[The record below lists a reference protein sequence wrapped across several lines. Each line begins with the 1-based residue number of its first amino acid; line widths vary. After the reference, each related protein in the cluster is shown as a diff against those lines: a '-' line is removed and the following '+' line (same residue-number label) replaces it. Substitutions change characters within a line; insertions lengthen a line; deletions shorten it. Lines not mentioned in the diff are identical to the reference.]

1 MSVEQE
7 TPTLTKRRH
16 PEAPLTIPE
25 LLQKIGHDLTHPTIR
40 LNLSLPWDFGQF
52 GKTYVIA
59 FIYYLIGSM
68 VPLFLIMGGLLVAVE
83 TAPLSVIHLVYTP
96 QGQPNFTFVLGTT
109 MVSFFCGF
117 GMELWYIC
125 SQLRKQGLH
134 WRQVVGLNL
143 DSLNGSWTE
152 AFKRSIMAL
161 CIALLGQAAL
171 SLLPMPKPH
180 QVTADLASNLSGAG
194 IVGFLILAIVAAPFF
209 EEIMFRGY
217 LFNAL
222 RSVFRKGTW
231 FNLMHRSESFAD
243 YSSVC
248 LSAVFF
254 AAAHMDPAAFLHL
267 FLLGVILAELYRRSG
282 TLICPMLLH
291 AFNNLLA
298 TALLL
303 TGKNFF

>member
-1 MSVEQE
+1 MPLQQQLPVQKSS
-7 TPTLTKRRH
+7 H
-16 PEAPLTIPE
+16 PEAPLSVSE
-25 LLQKIGHDLTHPTIR
+25 LLQKIWKDLTDPTIR
-40 LNLSLPWDFGQF
+40 LNLSLPWDFHQF
-52 GKTYVIA
+52 GKTYVMA
-59 FIYYLIGSM
+59 FIYYMIGSM
-68 VPLFLIMGGLLVAVE
+68 VPLFLILGGLLVAVE
-83 TAPLSVIHLVYTP
+83 TAPWAVIHLVYTP

-125 SQLRKQGLH
+125 SQLKKQGLK
-134 WRQVVGLNL
+134 WTKVVGLNL
-143 DSLNGSWTE
+143 DSLNGNWTE

-161 CIALLGQAAL
+161 CIALAGQAAL
-171 SLLPMPKPH
+171 SLLPLPKPH
-180 QVTADLASNLSGAG
+180 QATADLASNLSGAG
-194 IVGFLILAIVAAPFF
+194 VFGFLILAVVAAPFF

-243 YSSVC
+243 YGAVC

-254 AAAHMDPAAFLHL
+254 ATAHLDPAAFIHL
-267 FLLGVILAELYRRSG
+267 FFLGVILAELYRRSG
-282 TLICPMLLH
+282 TLVCPMLLH

-303 TGKNFF
+303 SGKNF